1 MDFQPILQAI
11 IQQGVWCALFCYL
24 FYTTNKESHER
35 EERLNSI
42 IENQKNILG
51 EISNSLILLNERI
64 ERVEEKLL
72 GGKGKDEE
80 DN

>member
-1 MDFQPILQAI
+1 MDFQPVLEAVVQHGI
-11 IQQGVWCALFCYL
+11 WCALFVWL
-24 FYTTNKESHER
+24 FYTTNKDSHER
-35 EERLNSI
+35 EERLHGI

-64 ERVEEKLL
+64 EKVEEKLL

>member
-1 MDFQPILQAI
+1 MDFQPILQAVL
-11 IQQGVWCALFCYL
+11 QQGVWCALFCYL
-24 FYTTNKESHER
+24 FYTTNKESNER

-42 IENQKNILG
+42 IENQKNILS

-64 ERVEEKLL
+64 EKVEEKLL
-72 GGKGKDEE
+72 GGKGKDKE

>member
-1 MDFQPILQAI
+1 MDFQPILEAI
-11 IQQGVWCALFCYL
+11 VQQGVWCALFCYL
-24 FYTTNKESHER
+24 FYTTNKASHER
-35 EERLNSI
+35 EERLHSI

-64 ERVEEKLL
+64 EKVEEKLL

>member
-1 MDFQPILQAI
+1 MDFQPILQAVL
-11 IQQGVWCALFCYL
+11 QQGVWCALFCYL
-24 FYTTNKESHER
+24 FYTTNKASNER

-64 ERVEEKLL
+64 EKVEEKLL